1 MPGQQKQV
9 LEYYQKNPSATMNLR
24 GSMYEEKIID
34 LIKRKSKQTK
44 KIISIEEAKEIIN
57 KRSMTNQLTASP
69 SKKEK
74 FKKAGKTIKS
84 AKKKN
89 KIRKK

>member
-1 MPGQQKQV
+1 MPSQQKQV

-44 KIISIEEAKEIIN
+44 KIISIEEAEEIIN
-57 KRSMTNQLTASP
+57 RRSMADQSTSSP
-69 SKKEK
+69 QKKEK
-74 FKKAGKTIKS
+74 FKKAEKTIKS
-84 AKKKN
+84 TKKKN